1 MTFRPLVLCYHAISD
16 LWRDPLAVPVEALEQ
31 QLRMLLRA
39 GMRPVAAAG
48 VMANRRRTFHVTFDD
63 AYCSVR
69 TAVPVLERLGIPATV
84 FVCSDHACSGRR
96 LDVPELR
103 DRMGQHPDELLTM
116 SWETLR
122 ELAERGVEI
131 GSHSAS
137 HAHLTQ
143 LRDDELRHELAGSR
157 EQIED
162 ELGRPCRFLSY
173 PYGEDDVRVRAAA
186 QRAGYQAAYTLRAH
200 RRRAGAFGLP
210 RVDVYGWD
218 GMGRF
223 AVKASPLWD
232 PGLYVLHALRRPAR
246 GSAER
251 VSTRPGRRNRRSL
264 RSPGGGGG
272 EVEVE
277 SESRSR
283 TQ

>member
-1 MTFRPLVLCYHAISD
+1 VTFRPLVLCYHAVSHR
-16 LWRDPLAVPVEALEQ
+16 WPDPLAVPVEALEQ

-39 GMRPVAAAG
+39 GMRPVPAAG

-63 AYCSVR
+63 AYRSVR

-103 DRMGQHPDELLTM
+103 DRMGPDPDELLTM

-137 HAHLTQ
+137 HAHLTE
-143 LRDDELRHELAGSR
+143 LGDDELRHELAGSR

-186 QRAGYQAAYTLRAH
+186 QHAGYQAAYTLRAH

-232 PGLYVLHALRRPAR
+232 PGLYLLHALRRQAR

-251 VSTRPGRRNRRSL
+251 VSTSPGIRNGRSL
-264 RSPGGGGG
+264 RSPGGGGWG
-272 EVEVE
+272 NGG
-277 SESRSR
+277 
-283 TQ
+283 